1 MFVCTCMYRNTSQLG
16 LGTIALQDRSKA
28 LVDLPRQHPKHRATH
43 LLQRH
48 RHRAT
53 HRATHPLQ
61 PHKHQATHP
70 LQHHRHQ
77 ATHPLQHHRHQ
88 ATHPLQHHRLRVTQH
103 HPRRRQHPAIH
114 RQVDFA
120 LKITKRFS
128 LLTVFYPVKRWSTM
142 TALNLRVHVICIASK
157 ALLFVQGGYQ
167 SQNISNGMAK

>member
-1 MFVCTCMYRNTSQLG
+1 MIHYKKIIHVCVCMYRNTSQLG

-53 HRATHPLQ
+53 H
-61 PHKHQATHP
+61 
-70 LQHHRHQ
+70 
-77 ATHPLQHHRHQ
+77 
-88 ATHPLQHHRLRVTQH
+88 PLQHHRLRVTQH
-103 HPRRRQHPAIH
+103 RPNRHQHPAIH
-114 RQVDFA
+114 LQVDFA
-120 LKITKRFS
+120 LKITKRS